1 MQPQNLDLNYIV
13 PTVVADGNGVFINES
28 NIPSIVFF
36 EGRKQTEVGLQADV
50 VAAVRLNSIDDLE
63 ALGQAI
69 AETIEKH
76 KTREK

>member
-13 PTVVADGNGVFINES
+13 PTVVADGNGVFINEA
-28 NIPSIVFF
+28 NIPTIVFF
-36 EGRKQTEVGLQADV
+36 EGRKQTEAGLQADV
-50 VAAVRLNSIDDLE
+50 VAAVRLGSVADLE
-63 ALGQAI
+63 ALQQAI